1 MALVQAVGA
10 TPASSAAPAISFT
23 AITAGNFGFC
33 AIRIGSATTVTS
45 VVDNLGN
52 AWTVSTVY
60 SGGGAGAICFAYRY
74 NIASGTTSLTWNLSA
89 ANTAH
94 IVFVEFSSVLTAAAI
109 DQTSVGA
116 TGTSTSALSDSV
128 TTTSANE
135 LLLGV
140 ISAAGTETFSQ
151 SGSWL
156 IAAGG
161 SGATIAPTAR
171 LAIVYQEVTA
181 TGTYAAAVTLS
192 ASLLWL
198 ARTVTFQ
205 ESGSPSF
212 DPSTVPWAGPHQ
224 PPVTTSVVGF

>member
-1 MALVQAVGA
+1 MPLIQAVGA
-10 TPASSAAPAISFT
+10 TPASSSTPSISFT

-45 VVDNLGN
+45 VVDNLGG

-60 SGGGAGAICFAYRY
+60 SGGGSGAICFAYRL
-74 NIASGTTSLTWNLSA
+74 NCPSGVTSVTWNLSA
-89 ANTAH
+89 ANGAH
-94 IVFVEFSSVLTAAAI
+94 LVFVEFSTVLTTAAI
-109 DQTSVGA
+109 DQTSAGA

-128 TTTSANE
+128 TTASASE
-135 LLLGV
+135 LLV
-140 ISAAGTETFSQ
+140 VVMAAAGTETFSQ

-156 IAAGG
+156 IASGGAGG
-161 SGATIAPTAR
+161 TIAPTAR
-171 LAIVYQEVTA
+171 LAVVYQEVTA

-205 ESGSPSF
+205 ESGGASF
-212 DPSTVPWAGPHQ
+212 DPSTVPWAEPYQ
-224 PPVTTSVVGF
+224 PPTTTSVVGF